1 MKKIILF
8 GTLLFC
14 IFTFLP
20 MTGCSKSPDLTDYV
34 SEYRS
39 DLFSGTNGEYSVF
52 ATCSK
57 REYPYAADGNVGDI
71 SDLFEV
77 ALTVPDN
84 TKTYSIAFQMDG
96 KTFSAEMA
104 FDSVQL
110 VHTWSQSIPA
120 TKQTTLEFEISCSE
134 EENFQPIL
142 VTAESVKDETTLP
155 LAELLKKISAAE
167 ADRLAALT
175 SGSMFCGE
183 LYVRLLCEDG
193 DSFYYVGLIDRSG
206 SIYAM
211 LVDAQNGDIIA
222 TKEQR

>member
-84 TKTYSIAFQMDG
+84 HCPEYSFWKKAAQ
-96 KTFSAEMA
+96 TERHPTLTAFSALR
-104 FDSVQL
+104 S
-110 VHTWSQSIPA
+110 
-120 TKQTTLEFEISCSE
+120 
-134 EENFQPIL
+134 
-142 VTAESVKDETTLP
+142 
-155 LAELLKKISAAE
+155 LLKAYLSSHVS
-167 ADRLAALT
+167 D
-175 SGSMFCGE
+175 SMTWKCRQARPTE
-183 LYVRLLCEDG
+183 M
-193 DSFYYVGLIDRSG
+193 SFR
-206 SIYAM
+206 
-211 LVDAQNGDIIA
+211 
-222 TKEQR
+222 